1 MMKTRTIFSLLFA
14 VILSVSV
21 LRAEEP
27 VRVIFETDM
36 GNDVDDALALDMLYK
51 YQEAGRI
58 RLLFI
63 SNNKA
68 DTWSEPFIRL
78 MNDFYGHPDI
88 PVSTSPAS
96 VLPEQRQKTPAYTER
111 VVRSEKF
118 GPMSDFVVPSRRNS
132 IAAYRE
138 ILASQPDRSVVII
151 SVGFATNL
159 RLLLESAP
167 DAASD
172 LSGEELVARKVRL
185 LSMMGGNFVNPQA
198 REFNIRYDV
207 LSARTLFERWPTDI
221 LLSPWETGASIR
233 FRASAL
239 DSIVYAAPHPL
250 KMAYG
255 VYLPMPYDRE
265 CWDETS
271 VMAGVENPSEWFSL
285 SPRGCVTVDDAG
297 HTLFTENERGRVRI
311 LSIQP
316 NDRERVVSY
325 IEDLVVRTP
334 LSFPANAGEASIVK

>member
-1 MMKTRTIFSLLFA
+1 MIKIRMTFSLLFA
-14 VILSVSV
+14 AILSVSA

-51 YQEAGRI
+51 YREAGRI
-58 RLLFI
+58 RLLLI

-68 DTWSEPFIRL
+68 DVWSEPFIRL

-88 PVSTSPAS
+88 PVSTSPVS
-96 VLPEQRQKTPAYTER
+96 LLPKQQQKIPAYTEQ

-118 GPMSDFVVPSRRNS
+118 GPMSDFIVPFRRNS

-138 ILASQPDRSVVII
+138 ILASQPDSSVVII

-159 RLLLESAP
+159 RLLLESSP
-167 DAASD
+167 DSVSD

-207 LSARTLFERWPTDI
+207 LSARTLFKRWPTDI

-239 DSIVYAAPHPL
+239 DSVTYAAPHPL

-271 VMAGVENPSEWFSL
+271 VMAGVEDPSEWFYL
-285 SPRGCVTVDDAG
+285 SPRGCVVVDDAG
-297 HTLFTENERGRVRI
+297 HTLFMENEQGRVRI
-311 LSIQP
+311 LSIRP
-316 NDRERVVSY
+316 NDHERIVSY
-325 IEDLVVRTP
+325 IENLVMQTP
-334 LSFPANAGEASIVK
+334 LSFKASSTSH